1 MHILSSQRDRG
12 RGPGFGWTEAR
23 PVFAE
28 AGAQEGATR
37 PRSVGAESHHQRRS
51 GTAASVKGR
60 LEAEGVRPRAEVGA
74 AVTAGLRASR
84 TCVCG
89 WQVPKPRYVNDR
101 FPTDARRR
109 HWKRCSE
116 CLDEPP
122 ARMTQTYVVDMPALC
137 SQTFNQVLQ
146 RKLELIQASGCK
158 WAHDA
163 YLLKVGEPNPITK
176 VKRVIKCR
184 KCGNP
189 AGLLKTVCPASEA
202 GSNARVHKPPK
213 EARVEFMS
221 KLHKRAC
228 KLQARH
234 TKQARKARMAE
245 RDEAAVRTAH
255 CSKKALK
262 HLVRRRKGRDRN
274 RTL

>member
-23 PVFAE
+23 PFFAE

-109 HWKRCSE
+109 RWKRCSE

-122 ARMTQTYVVDMPALC
+122 ARMTQTYVVDMPALR

-184 KCGNP
+184 KASSILFALRP
-189 AGLLKTVCPASEA
+189 RRAPMREFTSRPRKLVLSSCPSSTSVLASFRP
-202 GSNARVHKPPK
+202 GIPSRLARPEWRREMRPQS
-213 EARVEFMS
+213 E
-221 KLHKRAC
+221 L
-228 KLQARH
+228 
-234 TKQARKARMAE
+234 
-245 RDEAAVRTAH
+245 RTA
-255 CSKKALK
+255 A
-262 HLVRRRKGRDRN
+262 RRR
-274 RTL
+274 